1 MYSGISERPITAGA
15 AVAVLRA
22 SLPQFIGRKGA
33 LYDKM
38 MATHTWGSSYPLER
52 ITAMHTFRLMTVL
65 EAMFGNFDINIAPPH
80 RAPCDLPY
88 VVPMRIGC

>member
-22 SLPQFIGRKGA
+22 SLPQFIGRKGE

-38 MATHTWGSSYPLER
+38 MATHKWGSSYPLER

-65 EAMFGNFDINIAPPH
+65 EAMFGNFDINIAPPPP
-80 RAPCDLPY
+80 RA
-88 VVPMRIGC
+88 V